1 MKKLLVIAFI
11 LATTNGYAQAF
22 QKGNKLLNLGLG
34 LNSYYSGGI
43 PFGASFEVGINDDL
57 SVGANVDYLST
68 SNYGYRFT
76 ALYFGGRGSYHF
88 NKVLNI
94 KDEKLDLY
102 AGAGLGYRSF
112 SWEDSYYGT
121 SIDSYGSGI
130 YLGIDTTSLIKLVL
144 SVNWELLVQPMQ
156 ELGLGLN
163 CSNLETHCFCG
174 ELSLFNLN
182 NK

>member
-22 QKGNKLLNLGLG
+22 QKGDKLLDLGLG

-130 YLGIDTTSLIKLVL
+130 YLGIHLGAKYYFSDKIGAFG
-144 SVNWELLVQPMQ
+144 
-156 ELGLGLN
+156 ELGAVGSTNARIGIGFKL
-163 CSNLETHCFCG
+163 
-174 ELSLFNLN
+174 
-182 NK
+182 